1 MEKTSASHS
10 RPLLRRLLNIDSEIR
25 SGRMPNCSTLAQ
37 SEEVSRRTI
46 LRDIDYLR
54 DELGAPIEYDA
65 AKKGFRYSSPD
76 WFMPAMR
83 MSEGELLGLLVGM
96 KAAEMYRGTPMADI
110 LRGVYRKLATYLPD
124 TCTLPPELVS
134 TRFSFHPAPS
144 GMVPRGVWE
153 GVVRGLLHRRVI
165 EVDYRSPRS
174 PKRRLHR
181 LHPLHLANVEGE
193 WYLFAYFPR
202 WNDVT
207 QFVLSRMTAV
217 KALDDSFEPPANFDA
232 GAWLEER
239 FGRYMREPAGPKV
252 PVRLH
257 FAASAVREVAGRT
270 WAPGQKLK
278 ERSDG
283 SFDLTLSLREPDA
296 LLPWILSFGSR
307 VRVMEP
313 AYLKRTVRLEIA
325 DMAAGRRRMS

>member
-1 MEKTSASHS
+1 MKNSPAPHF
-10 RPLLRRLLNIDSEIR
+10 RPLLRRLLSIDSEIR
-25 SGRMPNCSTLAQ
+25 SGRMPNCSSLAQ

-83 MSEGELLGLLVGM
+83 MSEGELLGLLVGT
-96 KAAEMYRGTPMADI
+96 KAAEMYRGTPMANI
-110 LRGVYRKLATYLPD
+110 LKGVYRKLAAYLPD
-124 TCTLPPELVS
+124 SCTLPPELVS
-134 TRFSFHPAPS
+134 ARFSFHTAPS
-144 GMVPRGVWE
+144 GMVPQGVWE

-165 EVDYRSPRS
+165 EVDYRSPGS

-202 WNDVT
+202 WSDVT
-207 QFVLSRMTAV
+207 QFVLSRMSAV
-217 KALDDSFEPPANFDA
+217 KALDETFEPPADFDA
-232 GAWLEER
+232 ASWLEER
-239 FGRYMREPAGPKV
+239 FGRYMKEPVGTKV

-257 FAASAVREVAGRT
+257 FTASAVREVAGRT
-270 WAPGQKLK
+270 WVPGQTLK
-278 ERSDG
+278 ERPDG
-283 SFDLTLSLREPDA
+283 SFDLTLAVREPDA

-313 AYLKRTVRLEIA
+313 ATLKRAVQQEIA
-325 DMAAGRRRMS
+325 AMAAPGRRKS